1 MHGNVDE
8 WVEDP
13 WHENYKGAPKDGSPW
28 VSGGAASWRVV
39 RGGSWINFSQF
50 LHVSN
55 RIWLPAD
62 GRYDYVGFRLARTLN
77 P

>member
-13 WHENYKGAPKDGSPW
+13 WHDNYEHASIDGSPW
-28 VSGGAASWRVV
+28 VKDGDTSRHVV
-39 RGGSWINFSQF
+39 RGGAWLNGPSF
-50 LHVSN
+50 LRASN
-55 RIWLPAD
+55 RIWLPTD
-62 GRYDYVGFRLARTLN
+62 GRYDYLGFRLARTLN